1 MPFLTELDERA
12 EVKGSRDPLGLVPIW
27 SKFGRD
33 VVGNLTTVTGSVRGF
48 TTLLLGLELADML
61 RDRLRSDAL
70 PPIETF
76 LRFEQLAGYARYK
89 CHHDT
94 QVRGN
99 RRIAARINNG
109 ARIRISAESRD
120 QILSNQKIYGLWG
133 LFTVPARSSG
143 LLESGASRLTSEA
156 RGFLERQYFSMLGN
170 AHGVNQLL
178 KLLAR
183 VSFDLQ
189 PNGRDVELLEKI
201 ERIHSRQLRAQER
214 DFYRQHLAW
223 GGKGD
228 TTRGKQRALAEIL
241 CGINTHE
248 FGFPE
253 FRLVQKKARNGNQ
266 ALFVSLEKIDRLERL
281 IAPAA
286 LLFGFLQ
293 NRDRQSTSLVAKQ
306 IAETWQRPLHINLT
320 GIRELQTEISAT
332 LQSAPEAQLW
342 MDLSEAFASA
352 EYMRVI
358 ELLVA
363 INTSVMQ
370 RRHGAASWIVIEGGK
385 LKVHLADERAE
396 LLPVNE
402 AENYWRSTYF
412 INSLWRIAR
421 EVSA

>member
-1 MPFLTELDERA
+1 MPFLTDLDERA

-33 VVGNLTTVTGSVRGF
+33 VIGNLTTVTGSVRGF
-48 TTLLLGLELADML
+48 TTLLLGIELADML
-61 RDRLRSDAL
+61 RDRLRSDASAPL
-70 PPIETF
+70 DTF
-76 LRFEQLAGYARYK
+76 LRFEQLAGYARYR
-89 CHHDT
+89 CQHDT
-94 QVRGN
+94 QMRGY
-99 RRIAARINNG
+99 RRISARINDG
-109 ARIRISAESRD
+109 GRIRISAESRD

-143 LLESGASRLTSEA
+143 LLESGESRLTTGA
-156 RGFLERQYFSMLGN
+156 RSFIERHYFPMLGN
-170 AHGVNQLL
+170 THGVNLLL

-183 VSFDLQ
+183 ESFDLQ
-189 PNGRDVELLEKI
+189 PNARDVDLLESI
-201 ERIHSRQLRAQER
+201 GRIHSRQLRAQER
-214 DFYRQHLAW
+214 DFYCQHLAW
-223 GGKGD
+223 GGQSD
-228 TTRGKQRALAEIL
+228 TTQGKQRALAEIL
-241 CGINTHE
+241 RGIQSEE

-253 FRLVQKKARNGNQ
+253 FRAVQKTARNRNE
-266 ALFVSLEKIDRLERL
+266 ALFVSLGKIDRLQRL
-281 IAPAA
+281 IAPAG

-306 IAETWQRPLHINLT
+306 IAETWKRPLHIELP
-320 GIRELQTEISAT
+320 GIRELQTEISAA

-342 MDLSEAFASA
+342 MNLSEALASA
-352 EYMRVI
+352 EYMQVI

-396 LLPVNE
+396 LVPVAE
-402 AENYWRSTYF
+402 AEDYWRSTYF